1 MLPENPHRLRPSTP
15 DDELPALLTVA
26 GFGLHATRDDILFL
40 VRRPPL
46 LARSL
51 TAMFA
56 IMPAAAIAMAVLFRL
71 HPAIEIALVVLGLS
85 PMPPLLP
92 RRQLQ
97 GGTRLGD
104 IRHNV
109 RRGRQSQSLVGTDR
123 HRRRRRY
130 RPAK

>member
-1 MLPENPHRLRPSTP
+1 MDLRQAI
-15 DDELPALLTVA
+15 ALLVQASVFLTVA

-71 HPAIEIALVVLGLS
+71 HPAIEIALVVSIRRSLIFGHMLS
-85 PMPPLLP
+85 GM
-92 RRQLQ
+92 
-97 GGTRLGD
+97 
-104 IRHNV
+104 
-109 RRGRQSQSLVGTDR
+109 
-123 HRRRRRY
+123 
-130 RPAK
+130 